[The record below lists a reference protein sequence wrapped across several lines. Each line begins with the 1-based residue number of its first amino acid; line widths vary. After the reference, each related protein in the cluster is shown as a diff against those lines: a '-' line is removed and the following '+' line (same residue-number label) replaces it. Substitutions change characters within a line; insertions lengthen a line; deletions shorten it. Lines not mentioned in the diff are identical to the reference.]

1 MAITMISWS
10 INGPLPTRRD
20 RSTWELPLLLASA
33 QSPPGID
40 AVGECAKAA
49 SAQAT
54 MCGMQIWYRWFGSVL
69 LAGVV
74 YLIIG
79 LSFAP
84 LATPSV
90 FFWRLAAWIVS
101 AVVFASHIGYEHFRL
116 RSSPRLAAWHVALGA
131 AVGAFGLAAAAN
143 VRSLQAGSGNVR
155 LLRIALLV
163 WPAITGI
170 PAFVIVLAV
179 SALLARLSRHR
190 SGMRGA

>member
-1 MAITMISWS
+1 VAITIVPGS
-10 INGPLPTRRD
+10 INRPLPNRRD
-20 RSTWELPLLLASA
+20 RSTCEMPQLLATA
-33 QSPPGID
+33 QSPSQID
-40 AVGECAKAA
+40 AAGECARAA
-49 SAQAT
+49 PAQAT
-54 MCGMQIWYRWFGSVL
+54 ICSMQIWYRWFGSVL

-74 YLIIG
+74 YLVIG

-163 WPAITGI
+163 WPTITGI
-170 PAFVIVLAV
+170 PAFVIAFVV
-179 SALLARLSRHR
+179 SALLARLPRHR